1 MANGMRQILLVLV
14 PAAAAILVLSE
25 PMVRLVYERGEFDAS
40 QTDLVAVALFWF
52 AFSLPFNGLF
62 LLLSRTF
69 FSLQRPWIPTAI
81 SAANLAITALGAL
94 ALYQLGVGGIV
105 AATAIATAAAVL
117 LQCLILRPLLGG
129 LELGR
134 LANTGARIAVAS
146 GALAAVSYAA
156 WVGLD
161 EALGR
166 ALAGQIVSLTA
177 ALAAGGLVYA
187 AVLKLLRVAELE
199 QILRLVR
206 RQA

>member
-1 MANGMRQILLVLV
+1 
-14 PAAAAILVLSE
+14 
-25 PMVRLVYERGEFDAS
+25 
-40 QTDLVAVALFWF
+40 
-52 AFSLPFNGLF
+52 
-62 LLLSRTF
+62 
-69 FSLQRPWIPTAI
+69 
-81 SAANLAITALGAL
+81 
-94 ALYQLGVGGIV
+94 
-105 AATAIATAAAVL
+105 
-117 LQCLILRPLLGG
+117 LILRPLLGG

-146 GALAAVSYAA
+146 GVLAAVSYAA

-166 ALAGQIVSLTA
+166 GLAGQIVSLTA